1 MTCKKRE
8 ICKNMKPY
16 IENQFAFEM
25 LRFWQVNIEEK
36 EMRNIK
42 NLSTITIN
50 ISYTSDF
57 LQA

>member
-1 MTCKKRE
+1 
-8 ICKNMKPY
+8 MKPY

>member
-1 MTCKKRE
+1 
-8 ICKNMKPY
+8 MKPY

-25 LRFWQVNIEEK
+25 LRSGQVNIEEK
-36 EMRNIK
+36 EMRNIIK

>member
-1 MTCKKRE
+1 
-8 ICKNMKPY
+8 MKPY

-25 LRFWQVNIEEK
+25 LRSGQVNIEEK
-36 EMRNIK
+36 EMRDIIK

-57 LQA
+57 YMHRGVL